1 MSQRSPHTR
10 KHTGPAQ
17 GRVALP
23 AGTRTEAVRLG
34 PALHLAELPGEIRQ
48 RLLSHS
54 RCPAELTRVAAALQD
69 AVDTVRGDASSE
81 ELRAAATRIAADVA
95 YAQRILAR
103 LTSFSGELG
112 GLAWVVDLR
121 EVMSNYEGG
130 GAHEVHDADDPWHG
144 EGTS

>member
-1 MSQRSPHTR
+1 MSPRPPHMG
-10 KHTGPAQ
+10 KQTGP
-17 GRVALP
+17 GRMRAALP
-23 AGTRTEAVRLG
+23 AGTPAQPARRGA
-34 PALHLAELPGEIRQ
+34 ALHLAELPGEIRQ
-48 RLLSHS
+48 RVLSHS

-81 ELRAAATRIAADVA
+81 ELRTVATRIAADVA

-121 EVMSNYEGG
+121 EVMSGHDDG
-130 GAHEVHDADDPWHG
+130 GA
-144 EGTS
+144 

>member
-1 MSQRSPHTR
+1 MTISRRPPHSS
-10 KHTGPAQ
+10 KQIAAAVHP
-17 GRVALP
+17 
-23 AGTRTEAVRLG
+23 GTAF
-34 PALHLAELPGEIRQ
+34 HLAELPGEIRQ

-81 ELRAAATRIAADVA
+81 ELRTVATRIAADVA

-103 LTSFSGELG
+103 LTTFSGELG

-121 EVMSNYEGG
+121 EVMSGHDGG
-130 GAHEVHDADDPWHG
+130 DAQ
-144 EGTS
+144 